1 MNNQQQNQARPSA
14 PDWTLNAAAAPFRID
29 IRPAADF
36 NGPAEDRPVWRLA
49 RVLWRREHDG
59 WQEVFAWQMAA
70 TSGDGCTL
78 LGYGADGDPADPD
91 RRPAIELTCR
101 RSAGLFSIEIAAL
114 PEAGAAWIAAD
125 IAAAEDEHF
134 LGFGERFD
142 QVERRGTQVDL
153 QVVNGASGGLAYKP
167 VPFFMSSAGYGLH
180 IATDYRTVVRVATP
194 DDPEVVSIRC
204 SAPSLALRVIP
215 GTSLREILSA
225 YTADAGRPAL
235 PPPWVFGP
243 WKSRDWM
250 QENQATALEDVR
262 EGRRLGLAGTVKL
275 VDAAWEPYY
284 NSFTFDPARFPDP
297 DGFIR
302 EVRALGYRLVLWIS
316 PWLVWN
322 AEPSPAYRYCAEQGL
337 LIRRADG
344 SPYVHRL
351 ANSPTFV
358 GTCLDFTNPATV
370 AWWQE
375 HLRRLARMGVD
386 GFKTDFGE
394 QVPLDAVFHDGSTGA
409 QWHNAYPR
417 LYNQVTAEALGAE
430 THGVLLARS
439 AWHGSQAHSAIWA
452 GDQSSDFGPA
462 TGLPSVIIAGQNA
475 GLSGFPFWGSDIGG
489 YFGTPSDEVFVRW
502 TQFGAFS
509 PIMQVHGT
517 GCREPW
523 RFSAETLAI
532 YRRYAQIHMDL
543 LPHVYSCAHEACETG
558 LPILRALALEYP
570 DDEAAWGDLAEH
582 EYCFG
587 NGLLIA
593 PVYYGR
599 DRFRHLYVPCG
610 IWRDFWTGE
619 PITGGRAHCMP
630 APLDT
635 IPVLARAGAIVPWLD
650 PSADTCLPA
659 DNPAIRQAG
668 PDLRLAIYP
677 GADGAFKLYD
687 GTRFVWDDEG
697 ATLTITGSP
706 RARQV
711 AANVIGQR
719 VAVCKAR
726 GPDGNLPWETTDLA
740 GQRADARIA
749 VAGPGKYQIRWAYSE
764 SRL

>member
-1 MNNQQQNQARPSA
+1 MNSQQQGQTCLSTSDWVLSA
-14 PDWTLNAAAAPFRID
+14 ATAPFRIE

-36 NGPAEDRPVWRLA
+36 NGPAADRPVWRLA
-49 RVLWRREHDG
+49 RVLWRREHSG
-59 WQEVFAWQMAA
+59 WQEISDWQMPAG
-70 TSGDGCTL
+70 SDGCTL

-91 RRPAIELTCR
+91 HPPAIELTCH
-101 RSAGLFSIEIAAL
+101 RSAGIFSVEIAAL
-114 PEAGAAWIAAD
+114 PETGAAWIAAD
-125 IAAAEDEHF
+125 LAATEDEHF

-180 IATDYRTVVRVATP
+180 IATDLRTVVRVATP
-194 DDPEVVSIRC
+194 DDPAVVSIRC
-204 SAPSLALRVIP
+204 AAATLALRVYP
-215 GTSLREILSA
+215 GASFRAILRA

-250 QENQATALEDVR
+250 AENQATALEDVR

-284 NSFTFDPARFPDP
+284 NSFTFDTARFPDP
-297 DGFIR
+297 EDFIR
-302 EVRALGYRLVLWIS
+302 EVRSLGYRLVLWIS
-316 PWLVWN
+316 PWLVWD
-322 AEPSPAYRYCAEQGL
+322 AAPSPAYRTCAEHGL
-337 LIRRADG
+337 LIRRPDG

-358 GTCLDFTNPATV
+358 GSCLDFTNPETI
-370 AWWQE
+370 AWWQA
-375 HLRRLARMGVD
+375 HLRRLIRMGVD

-394 QVPLDAVFHDGSTGA
+394 QVPLDAIFHDGRTGA
-409 QWHNAYPR
+409 EWHNAYPR
-417 LYNQVTAEALGAE
+417 LYNQVTAEALRAE

-475 GLSGFPFWGSDIGG
+475 GLSGFPFWASDIGG

-509 PIMQVHGT
+509 PIMQIHGT

-523 RFSAETLAI
+523 RFSPETLAV

-543 LPHVYSCAHEACETG
+543 LPYIYSCTRQACETG
-558 LPILRALALEYP
+558 IPIMRALALEHP
-570 DDEAAWGDLAEH
+570 DDEGAWGDLAEH

-587 NGLLIA
+587 DHLLVA
-593 PVYYGR
+593 PVYYER
-599 DRFRHLYVPCG
+599 DRFRHLYVPRG
-610 IWRDFWTGE
+610 LWRDFWTGE
-619 PITGGRAHCMP
+619 PVQGGRMHRKP
-630 APLDT
+630 APLDA

-659 DNPAIRQAG
+659 DDPSIRQAG
-668 PDLRLAIYP
+668 PDLRLAVYP
-677 GADGAFKLYD
+677 GADGAFELYD
-687 GTRFVWDDEG
+687 GTRLAWDDAA
-697 ATLTITGSP
+697 ATLTMAGSP
-706 RARQV
+706 EPRSV
-711 AANVIGQR
+711 AANVVGRPGR
-719 VAVCKAR
+719 VCSAR
-726 GPDGNLPWETTDLA
+726 GPAGALAWEPTDLA
-740 GQRADARIA
+740 GRRADARIA
-749 VAGPGKYQIRWAYSE
+749 VAGPGIYQIRWAWDLE
-764 SRL
+764 GQA